1 MRRRGGGVGV
11 RRLRRRLRREPVES
25 ESESDESELVSDEE
39 SESES
44 VSEES
49 ESEDDD
55 DASSIARRCSMI
67 NLGAF
72 WEVTFSEHI
81 KGRDNRQKF
90 KRTVR
95 YSLISPV
102 ITPSPILVK

>member
-49 ESEDDD
+49 ESEDE